1 MTDIEKLPDYQWDT
15 RYSSATHDLIK
26 EFFVPA
32 LSRSRFYYRI
42 AGFFSSTSIAAAV
55 RGISAFVENGEKM
68 YLIIG
73 GELTKEDVDAINNGL
88 ENMDDIFNKKW
99 EECKEEF
106 TNNVI
111 KKRFEMLAWLI
122 ANDKLEIKIG
132 VNKSK
137 SGEYLPPQKS
147 LFHEKILIFEDYE
160 GNRIQVDG
168 SINET
173 WKAWKENRESFC
185 VHKSWISGNEEFIRT
200 AKEEFD
206 KVWLNLDNTCEVID
220 LPEALKNNL
229 ISIRPKNKPRI
240 SEEVDFSTEEL
251 EEINK
256 KEKKELRKYQ
266 EEAVKSWK
274 DNGYVGLFEMATGT
288 GKTFTALKAIETL
301 NLKKKVLIIVV
312 PQRELAT
319 QWADEC
325 ENIFDG
331 YKKRIILCFG
341 ETEWKNNISRIIRQ
355 SQREESLCIII
366 SVVNT
371 MRSEYFIK
379 KVEPI
384 FSNSYLIIDEV
395 HEMGSK
401 ENMKLL
407 PKLVNI
413 KRRIGLS
420 ATPERAWDEEGNKAI
435 QDFFN
440 VNDEPTF
447 KWDMEKAINP
457 PKGYERCLSPY
468 KYYIHETN
476 LTDEELE
483 DYTQLSL
490 EISKKFAILSKGGK
504 VNIKNVE
511 SEPSLQN
518 LLFKRAN
525 IIKKCE
531 NKLNILDSILNKYGE
546 SLTKCIVYCNDEKHM
561 DAVTRII
568 IKKGYNCRK
577 FYGVMDKY
585 ERENV
590 FQSFSKEGVQFLVA
604 IKCLDQ
610 GIDLPICN
618 SAIILTSS
626 TNPREYVQRRGRIL
640 RLHKEKEYAIVHD
653 ILVFPYNFNEL
664 VSGKVR
670 ISEFEGNILKSQL
683 GRIDIFIENSLNKSE
698 NYLKKL
704 NYGEIIIN
712 SNKNG

>member
-384 FSNSYLIIDEV
+384 FSNSLTRKCANTLEYFACFLNPLKPIFLIRYQNTRGVKASLD
-395 HEMGSK
+395 
-401 ENMKLL
+401 
-407 PKLVNI
+407 
-413 KRRIGLS
+413 
-420 ATPERAWDEEGNKAI
+420 PES
-435 QDFFN
+435 
-440 VNDEPTF
+440 V
-447 KWDMEKAINP
+447 
-457 PKGYERCLSPY
+457 
-468 KYYIHETN
+468 
-476 LTDEELE
+476 
-483 DYTQLSL
+483 
-490 EISKKFAILSKGGK
+490 
-504 VNIKNVE
+504 
-511 SEPSLQN
+511 
-518 LLFKRAN
+518 
-525 IIKKCE
+525 
-531 NKLNILDSILNKYGE
+531 
-546 SLTKCIVYCNDEKHM
+546 
-561 DAVTRII
+561 
-568 IKKGYNCRK
+568 
-577 FYGVMDKY
+577 
-585 ERENV
+585 
-590 FQSFSKEGVQFLVA
+590 
-604 IKCLDQ
+604 
-610 GIDLPICN
+610 
-618 SAIILTSS
+618 
-626 TNPREYVQRRGRIL
+626 
-640 RLHKEKEYAIVHD
+640 
-653 ILVFPYNFNEL
+653 
-664 VSGKVR
+664 VS
-670 ISEFEGNILKSQL
+670 
-683 GRIDIFIENSLNKSE
+683 
-698 NYLKKL
+698 
-704 NYGEIIIN
+704 
-712 SNKNG
+712 